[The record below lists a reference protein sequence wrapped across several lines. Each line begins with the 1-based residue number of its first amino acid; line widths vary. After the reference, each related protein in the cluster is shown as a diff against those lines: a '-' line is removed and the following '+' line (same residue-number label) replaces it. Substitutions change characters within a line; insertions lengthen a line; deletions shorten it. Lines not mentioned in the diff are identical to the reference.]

1 MNVYNSTGTWPIQQS
16 LTEQKQKSGLFT
28 CSAEFLRPVGNTD
41 LPAVIQ
47 TSIGPVDVW
56 PEPTV
61 SVGTDGF
68 ERINATGYG
77 VWDSSLVEEVRS
89 FTPGII
95 ELTAQSFILKAD
107 PDNPTQAADPLER
120 SDEQTYTRKIYVVL
134 ETSFI
139 RKIGD
144 AIPATPA
151 LRILD
156 YNNTDITN
164 KIYNV
169 YFDLSGELQY
179 FDYDQGVTESSILR
193 RTIISHVKVNTYG
206 TIKEIET
213 SFELVLDVINF
224 GTWSRLI
231 AT

>member
-1 MNVYNSTGTWPIQQS
+1 MNVYKSTGTWPIQQS

-28 CSAEFLRPVGNTD
+28 CSAEFLRPVGNTS
-41 LPAVIQ
+41 LPAAIE
-47 TSIGPVDVW
+47 TSIGNVDVW
-56 PEPTV
+56 PDPTV

-77 VWDSSLVEEVRS
+77 VWDSSLVEEVKS

-95 ELTAQSFILKAD
+95 ELKAQSYYLRANPND
-107 PDNPTQAADPLER
+107 PSVPAQPLQK
-120 SDEQTYTRKIYVVL
+120 SDEKTYTEKLDVVF

-139 RKIGD
+139 RKLGD
-144 AIPATPA
+144 LIPAAPT
-151 LRILD
+151 LRILG

-169 YFDLSGELQY
+169 YIDLAPNLQNFEY
-179 FDYDQGVTESSILR
+179 AQGIVQNVLPR
-193 RTIISHVKVNTYG
+193 RTIISHLKVNTYG

-213 SFELVLDVINF
+213 SFEIVPAVLDF
-224 GTWSRLI
+224 GTWIRLI
-231 AT
+231 

>member
-1 MNVYNSTGTWPIQQS
+1 MNVYKSTGTWPIQQS

-28 CSAEFLRPVGNTD
+28 CSAEFLRPIGNPA

-47 TSIGPVDVW
+47 TSIGPVNVW
-56 PEPTV
+56 PDPTV

-77 VWDSSLVEEVRS
+77 VWNSSLVEEVKS

-95 ELTAQSFILKAD
+95 ELTAQARFLKAD
-107 PDNPTQAADPLER
+107 PNNPSAPAEPLQI
-120 SDEQTYTRKIYVVL
+120 SHEQTYARRIYVVL

-139 RKIGD
+139 RKMGD

-156 YNNTDITN
+156 YNNVDITD
-164 KIYNV
+164 KIYNA
-169 YFDLSGELQY
+169 YLDLSGELQH
-179 FDYDQGVTESSILR
+179 FDQYQGNVQKSLIKQ
-193 RTIISHVKVNTYG
+193 TIISHVKVNTYG

-224 GTWSRLI
+224 GAWGKVE
-231 AT
+231 